1 MTSFDAL
8 WHDIADVGRD
18 AVTGGYHRFAWT
30 AADTTL
36 REWFTARAHE
46 RGLDVV
52 PDRAGNLWA
61 WWGDPDAEGPGL
73 VVGSHLDSVPG
84 GGAYDGPLGVISA
97 LAALDALRDSGFSPH
112 TPIGVACFADEEGA
126 RFGIACAGSR
136 LLTGALDPDRARGL
150 TDADGFSLG
159 EAAGHAGLDVE
170 HLGPDPEALR
180 RVGRF
185 VELHV
190 EQGRGL
196 VHSGDAVGVGS
207 AIWPH
212 GRWRVDLAG
221 RGDHAG
227 TTALADRA
235 DPMLDLARLI
245 TAVRA
250 AAERHGAV
258 ATVGKVRVDPG
269 GVNAIPSHVTAW
281 LDARAAGE
289 PAVRALLADL
299 ADFAPHEESF
309 TVRTALDAGLT
320 ADLAGLLAAPV
331 LETGAGHDAGVLAQ
345 AGVPASMLFVR
356 NPTGVSHSPHEFAER
371 DDCLAGVAALT
382 RVIEH
387 LAGPPH
393 QQAQPPVA
401 GGPEPERSPLP

>member
-1 MTSFDAL
+1 MTTFDAL

-18 AVTGGYHRFAWT
+18 ATTGGYRRYAWT
-30 AADTTL
+30 ADDTLL
-36 REWFTARAHE
+36 REWFTARARE

-52 PDRAGNLWA
+52 TDRAGNLWA
-61 WWGDPDAEGPGL
+61 WWGDPDADGPGL

-97 LAALDALRDSGFSPH
+97 LAALDALRDNGFSPT

-136 LLTGALDPDRARGL
+136 LLTGALDPDRARAL
-150 TDADGFSLG
+150 TDDDGVSLG
-159 EAAGHAGLDVE
+159 EAAGHAGLDVQ

-185 VELHV
+185 VELHI

-227 TTALADRA
+227 TTALAR
-235 DPMLDLARLI
+235 
-245 TAVRA
+245 
-250 AAERHGAV
+250 
-258 ATVGKVRVDPG
+258 
-269 GVNAIPSHVTAW
+269 
-281 LDARAAGE
+281 
-289 PAVRALLADL
+289 
-299 ADFAPHEESF
+299 
-309 TVRTALDAGLT
+309 
-320 ADLAGLLAAPV
+320 
-331 LETGAGHDAGVLAQ
+331 
-345 AGVPASMLFVR
+345 
-356 NPTGVSHSPHEFAER
+356 
-371 DDCLAGVAALT
+371 
-382 RVIEH
+382 
-387 LAGPPH
+387 
-393 QQAQPPVA
+393 
-401 GGPEPERSPLP
+401 